1 MAIANKSMGFY
12 GIVMHGYFFVLFA
25 DQLEIKSQLLVKSGV
40 ESLVVP
46 SSQSVEMDFVEK
58 NSSEKHYRLS
68 VIYGQKPSLPFYC
81 LTSIS
86 RKKGVVKE

>member
-1 MAIANKSMGFY
+1 
-12 GIVMHGYFFVLFA
+12 MHAYFFLFA
-25 DQLEIKSQLLVKSGV
+25 DHLEIQQLLVKSGV

-68 VIYGQKPSLPFYC
+68 FILNFVSNHKNLLLFNFNI
-81 LTSIS
+81 T
-86 RKKGVVKE
+86 KKRCCKGMREHLLLQ